1 MNLNSERSIL
11 TDVKAVKPNLKTINE
26 IKSKDLQKATRILK
40 PITDSAPAI
49 DIIKILNVCPI
60 PSSKLNELI
69 KTNNVTDNNMIS
81 IAMIIKIIFFLFKI
95 NPNTP
100 IKNKNNDRFIIISF
114 CICIFPLGKTVN
126 NGNVFI

>member
-1 MNLNSERSIL
+1 MNLISERSIL

-60 PSSKLNELI
+60 LSSKLKELI
-69 KTNNVTDNNMIS
+69 STNNVTASNMIS
-81 IAMIIKIIFFLFKI
+81 IAIIIRIIFFLFKI
-95 NPNTP
+95 NPKIP
-100 IKNKNNDRFIIISF
+100 IKNKNNDRFIVMLCILVVCPCGIIIKAKF
-114 CICIFPLGKTVN
+114 
-126 NGNVFI
+126 